1 MQKDNSLQDQIDLVK
16 NIAKIYGE
24 EGLKID
30 IDFDPNDGIIMLKHK
45 NTNSEKTTCIINL
58 NNKTVSG
65 IDTTKFWLPDYSKS
79 QKANKKTFQFLQT
92 KGYTPSNR
100 TYKKIKKKNI
110 GEKAS

>member
-1 MQKDNSLQDQIDLVK
+1 MQKDNTLHDLIDLVK
-16 NIAKIYGE
+16 NIARIYDE
-24 EGLKID
+24 EGLRVN
-30 IDFDPNDGIIMLKHK
+30 IDFDPNDGIIIIKHK
-45 NTNSEKTTCIINL
+45 NTNSEETTCIINS

-79 QKANKKTFQFLQT
+79 QKANKKSLQFLQT
-92 KGYTPSNR
+92 KGYTPSNI